1 MKNSKI
7 VIIMMILGL
16 IFSIYFLS
24 ADSKSQKELIEIN
37 TATSVKMKIKV
48 AYNERGIYILNDKF
62 FVRSDTHILGND
74 YSISKDKAI
83 WRPTNKKYIPSISDI
98 SAPFEIYKNK
108 NSDTLT
114 LIKGNKK
121 IILLLE

>member
-1 MKNSKI
+1 
-7 VIIMMILGL
+7 MILGL